1 MADYINAGAA
11 ILSIMRLLAKKGGTV
26 AECVL
31 EIANQVSYAEEHN
44 LDMIYCCDYER
55 GTMYH
60 AAMTYYNFHDV
71 EQVWISGA
79 DIEHDEFGDRVGN
92 LKVYRNCE
100 ITRNSYC
107 EERDGRRMWKLI
119 RIILKEGKRNIIA

>member
-1 MADYINAGAA
+1 MDYINAGAA
-11 ILSIMRLLAKKGGTV
+11 ILSIMRLLAKKGGIV

-44 LDMIYCCDYER
+44 LDIIYCSDYER

-60 AAMTYYNFHDV
+60 AALTYYNFHDV

-79 DIEHDEFGDRVGN
+79 EIDHNEFGDSIGN
-92 LKVYRNCE
+92 LKVYHNCA
-100 ITRNSYC
+100 IARSTYC
-107 EERDGRRMWKLI
+107 EERDGRMMWKLV
-119 RIILKEGKRNIIA
+119 RIVLKGPKESE